1 MRRSLLSV
9 VVGGAALFAASA
21 ATGAPDPLV
30 SDAAIP
36 LPNTAGRIDHLA
48 VDLARKHLFIAE
60 LGNGTVD
67 VVDLATKKV
76 VHRIS
81 GLDEPQ
87 GVVYDRVNDRVIVA
101 CGGDGV
107 VRSYDGGNFSPRAMI
122 DLGDDADNVRIDP
135 RDNSVLVGYGD
146 GAIAVLSTPRLA
158 KSAHIV
164 LPAHPEGFQ
173 ISSAA
178 ARVFVNVP
186 DARQIDVIDTS
197 THKLIAAWTAP
208 GLSAN
213 FPMALIG
220 SGLVAVAFRHPARL
234 AALDAASGSR
244 KFETPTCGDADDVF
258 FDAKRNRIYVSCG
271 AGAIDVFEQGSA
283 GIARLAS
290 VSSASGART
299 SLFVADL
306 DRLFVAA
313 PAGWLSRDASVQ
325 VYRPNP

>member
-1 MRRSLLSV
+1 MRRNLLSLV
-9 VVGGAALFAASA
+9 GAALLAASSA
-21 ATGAPDPLV
+21 KGAPEALV
-30 SDAAIP
+30 LDGAIP
-36 LPNTAGRIDHLA
+36 LPNTSGRIDHLA
-48 VDLARKHLFIAE
+48 VDLARKHLFVAE

-67 VVDLATKKV
+67 VVDLTTRKV

-87 GVVYDRVNDRVIVA
+87 GVAYDRLNDRVIVA
-101 CGGDGV
+101 CGGDGI
-107 VRSYDGGNFSPRAMI
+107 VRSYDGGDFSPRAMV

-146 GAIAVLSTPRLA
+146 GGIAVLSTPKLT
-158 KSAHIV
+158 KIAHTA

-173 ISSAA
+173 VSPSA

-186 DARQIDVIDTS
+186 DARQIDVIDTQ

-213 FPMALIG
+213 FPMALVG
-220 SGLVAVAFRHPARL
+220 SGVVAVAFRSPARL
-234 AALDAASGSR
+234 AAFDAASGAP
-244 KFETPTCGDADDVF
+244 KFDTPTCGDADDVF

-271 AGAIDVFEQGSA
+271 AGAIDVFEQSDA
-283 GIARLAS
+283 GLRRLAS
-290 VSSASGART
+290 VPSASGART
-299 SLFVADL
+299 SLFVPEL

-313 PAGWLSRDASVQ
+313 RAGWLGTDASVQ